1 MSQLSIEEKI
11 QLMNIAK
18 YLAPEPSGAF
28 GEKSTPEK
36 FREVYAM
43 LRGLVLDDTGGF
55 DPARLSYA
63 VDNHGDGTA
72 DLTVFEGGAGACI
85 SLDRD
90 ALAGLVR
97 LLAECLAPDHG
108 AGPDEVVRTCLEPL
122 FGDEA
127 DLQLFCNTAAVFMAP
142 PKDAGQGRKGPAWIH
157 RNVKQRGPQSGS
169 VDSALPD
176 GESGSGLLRPF
187 YFPFKVCNFLINS
200 GKLCC
205 YTVVEFFKLIR
216 DVFDTVKEVAG
227 NTFIAVK
234 SEPGKI
240 GLKLK
245 KIIRMARY
253 CLILIWLRIF
263 ISYLLVRTIREN
275 LFKQDL

>member
-1 MSQLSIEEKI
+1 MASVGRDDELVDDRPLETALCESFALSHRNACVLRTMSDED
-11 QLMNIAK
+11 
-18 YLAPEPSGAF
+18 G
-28 GEKSTPEK
+28 GVT
-36 FREVYAM
+36 
-43 LRGLVLDDTGGF
+43 LRHHDIGRSRQDQWHKRVIGRVRITDV
-55 DPARLSYA
+55 R
-63 VDNHGDGTA
+63 A
-72 DLTVFEGGAGACI
+72 DI
-85 SLDRD
+85 PD